1 MRVGDTI
8 GTLLK
13 AAVLCGCAYAI
24 WQWDVIN
31 PQDDDVTNFAE
42 KTCTDEIGRRFNA
55 SMVNVYSVKETNI
68 GYVVRAS
75 VTLPKGTVAKVY
87 CLTNTHGGVREIT
100 IEER

>member
-1 MRVGDTI
+1 
-8 GTLLK
+8 
-13 AAVLCGCAYAI
+13 
-24 WQWDVIN
+24 
-31 PQDDDVTNFAE
+31 
-42 KTCTDEIGRRFNA
+42 
-55 SMVNVYSVKETNI
+55 MVNVYSVKETNI

>member
-13 AAVLCGCAYAI
+13 AAVVCGCAYAI

-31 PQDDDVTNFAE
+31 PQDDDVTN
-42 KTCTDEIGRRFNA
+42 EIGSRFNA